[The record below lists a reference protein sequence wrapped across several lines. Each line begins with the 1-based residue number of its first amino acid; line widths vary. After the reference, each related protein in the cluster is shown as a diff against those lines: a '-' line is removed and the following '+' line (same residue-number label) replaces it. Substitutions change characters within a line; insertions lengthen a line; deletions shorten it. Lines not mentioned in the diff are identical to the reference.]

1 MIPKIALKNVLSAG
15 IRTWLNVFILS
26 LTMITIILM
35 QGLYDGMM
43 TRISHNRV
51 TEELGNGQFWH
62 KNYDPFD
69 PLTFSNSHAE
79 IPAALNDAIRKREA
93 IPVLMVSGSVYPKG
107 RVLPAILKGITA
119 DQNIL
124 QLPFDKLSTGS
135 PEGTI
140 PAMIGKRMA
149 RQTELVEDDVI
160 TVQWRNSKGAFNAT
174 DLAITHIFDS
184 NVPMMDQGQI
194 WLSLNDLQ
202 RMNLS
207 PQHATIIISAK
218 KVDGEDMGKIWKS
231 KVLNELLA
239 DTIELV
245 KSKKAG
251 GSIFYLMLIFLAMIA
266 IFDTQALSIFKRR
279 KEIGTLMALGMT
291 NRAIALTFTL
301 EGLLHGLFATVVTC
315 VLGGPLFWYMQ
326 TYGYSVPVSTEQYGI
341 AMSNHMYGDYSGA
354 LIFETMITILLL
366 LTIIS
371 YLPARKIAKL
381 QPYEALRGK
390 WS

>member
-1 MIPKIALKNVLSAG
+1 
-15 IRTWLNVFILS
+15 
-26 LTMITIILM
+26 
-35 QGLYDGMM
+35 M
-43 TRISHNRV
+43 TQISNNRI

-69 PLTFSNSHAE
+69 PLTFTDSHAE
-79 IPAALNDAIRKREA
+79 IPATLDNAIKKREA

-107 RVLPAILKGITA
+107 RVLPAVLKGIPA

-124 QLPFDKLSTGS
+124 QLPFDKLSTQS
-135 PEGTI
+135 PKGTTT
-140 PAMIGKRMA
+140 AMIGKRMA
-149 RQTELVEDDVI
+149 KQTELEEGDVI

-174 DLAITHIFDS
+174 DLAINHIFDS
-184 NVPMMDQGQI
+184 KVPVMDQGQI
-194 WLSLNDLQ
+194 WLSLKDLQ
-202 RMNLS
+202 QMNLS

-239 DTIELV
+239 DTIEMV
-245 KSKKAG
+245 NSKKAG
-251 GSIFYLMLIFLAMIA
+251 GSIFYLMLLFLAMIA

-291 NRAIALTFTL
+291 NRAIAFTFTL
-301 EGLLHGLFATVVTC
+301 EGLLHGIFATVATC
-315 VLGGPLFWYMQ
+315 VIGGPIFWYMQ
-326 TYGYSVPVSTEQYGI
+326 THGYTIPVSTEQYGI
-341 AMSNHMYGDYSGA
+341 AMSNQMYGYYSGA
-354 LIFETMITILLL
+354 LIFKTVMMILLL